1 MKDEAKANEETV
13 KQEKEK
19 VEKINNADAL
29 IFQTEKQL
37 KEYGDKL
44 PADKK
49 GEIEKA
55 LEELKTAHKSQD
67 LGAIDVATNALNT
80 VWQAA
85 SEELYK
91 TTQEQGGPQADPG
104 QDTADQG
111 SAPDDEVTDVD
122 FEEVK
127 DDK

>member
-1 MKDEAKANEETV
+1 M
-13 KQEKEK
+13 
-19 VEKINNADAL
+19 

-37 KEYGDKL
+37 KEYGEKL

-67 LGAIDVATNALNT
+67 LAAIDIAMNALNT

-91 TTQEQGGPQADPG
+91 ETQEQGGPQADPN
-104 QDTADQG
+104 QNAADQG
-111 SAPDDEVTDVD
+111 GAPDDEVTDVD

-127 DDK
+127 